1 MFISSALFNLLN
13 YNILENNTFNK
24 VFHAVFLQTGKVPIL
39 NHAPKEHM
47 LCRLEK
53 KKFISDLK
61 HRMHKMYSV

>member
-13 YNILENNTFNK
+13 YNMLENNTFNK

-53 KKFISDLK
+53 KKVYF
-61 HRMHKMYSV
+61 